1 MRTLGDAHGK
11 TSSDHELA
19 DDGNVPMLGEG
30 QEAQGEERER
40 EREREREKEREK
52 EKERQF
58 FFWCLSDDFGM
69 MQAGTCRCV
78 ANVLLMC
85 C

>member
-40 EREREREKEREK
+40 EREREKEREK

-58 FFWCLSDDFGM
+58 FFWCLGDDFGM
-69 MQAGTCRCV
+69 MQAGSAGEGSTH
-78 ANVLLMC
+78 LSMC

>member
-1 MRTLGDAHGK
+1 LRTLGDAHGK

-40 EREREREKEREK
+40 ERERERKRERK
-52 EKERQF
+52 RKRDNF
-58 FFWCLSDDFGM
+58 FFG
-69 MQAGTCRCV
+69 A
-78 ANVLLMC
+78 
-85 C
+85 